1 MHCVKQRQSRN
12 IYKDGIGLDQFKKER
27 DAILKSKAFAKMY
40 ADNDPKKI
48 IDDALEGKGEKIW
61 EELKNKVKDVANDK
75 NNNQIE
81 NELINSI

>member
-1 MHCVKQRQSRN
+1 
-12 IYKDGIGLDQFKKER
+12 
-27 DAILKSKAFAKMY
+27 MY

-61 EELKNKVKDVANDK
+61 EELKNKVKDVAKDK